1 MNGNINEPEWGT
13 PLATSSGGP
22 SSSGFGPDNNIDAL
36 FMKNMGGKLYCAVAG
51 DEHDG
56 FDQANNNWILLF
68 IDSKPGGFNNL
79 AAWTNRSNVPPSTNG
94 LLNLALSQNVI
105 FDAGF
110 NPDYIL
116 TMNQANTE
124 AYFDLYDMAANV
136 NTYLGSNISNP
147 SQFGFIGNAGTGDYT
162 KGFEFNIPLS
172 ILGSPATSMSCFAI
186 MVNDP
191 NSGVQTFLS
200 NQFLTSAS
208 SAQGNYGNGAVNFS
222 SEPPSPISFMLSA
235 DCFEETCITVL
246 PTVTPTFNP
255 IAPIC
260 YGDAAPVLPTT
271 SLNGV
276 AGTWSPSVSNT
287 TTNTYT
293 FTPIS
298 SQCTNTQTL
307 TVTVLPQTL
316 TTPIYHD

>member
-1 MNGNINEPEWGT
+1 
-13 PLATSSGGP
+13 
-22 SSSGFGPDNNIDAL
+22 
-36 FMKNMGGKLYCAVAG
+36 MGGKLYCAVAG

-79 AAWTNRSNVPPSTNG
+79 ASWINRSNVPPSTNG

-105 FDAGF
+105 FDSGF

-124 AYFDLYDMAANV
+124 AYFDLYDMSANV

-162 KGFEFNIPLS
+162 TGFEFNIPLS
-172 ILGSPATSMSCFAI
+172 ILGSPATSLSCFAM

-191 NSGVQTFLS
+191 NAGIQTFLS
-200 NQFLTSAS
+200 NQFLSSAS
-208 SAQGNYGNGAVNFS
+208 AAQGNYGNGAIDFNA
-222 SEPPSPISFMLSA
+222 EPPSPINFILSA
-235 DCFEETCITVL
+235 DCFEETCVTVI
-246 PTVTPTFNP
+246 PTVTPTFDP
-255 IAPIC
+255 VLPIC
-260 YGDAAPVLPTT
+260 YGDTAPVLPTT

-276 AGTWSPSVSNT
+276 AGSWSPIVSNLV
-287 TTNTYT
+287 TNTYT
-293 FTPIS
+293 FTPTS
-298 SQCTNTQTL
+298 TQCTNTQTI
-307 TVTVLPQTL
+307 TVTVLPETL